1 MKPMNY
7 FATSCLLKRTVFHI
21 LSAHECMW
29 FSELALLRRGKNEAS
44 ELKVM
49 REPDMELRLF

>member
-1 MKPMNY
+1 MNY

-21 LSAHECMW
+21 PSAHECMW